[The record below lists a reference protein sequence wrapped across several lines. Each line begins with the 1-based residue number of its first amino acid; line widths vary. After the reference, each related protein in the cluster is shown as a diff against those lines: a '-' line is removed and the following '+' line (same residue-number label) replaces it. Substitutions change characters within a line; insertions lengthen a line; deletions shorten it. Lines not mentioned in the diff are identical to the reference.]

1 MFVVWV
7 YDSDRT
13 IDEWRASNGKQIMT
27 SQSDVALSIAKR
39 LIQDEGK
46 DSNVV
51 ISPLSIQVLLSLVG
65 AWCSGPT
72 LDQLLSFLKSN
83 SIEQLNQ
90 FGSIITSNV
99 LGDASPSCGPKL
111 SFASGVWVNQL
122 HSLKPSFKHIVD
134 TYYKAT
140 LRKAD
145 FENKVRS
152 IPPSNNY
159 SVFGFQL
166 I

>member
-1 MFVVWV
+1 MVWV

-51 ISPLSIQVLLSLVG
+51 ISPSSIQVLLSLVG
-65 AWCSGPT
+65 AGCSGPT

-111 SFASGVWVNQL
+111 SFASRVWVNQL